1 MASLSFYQLRI
12 SNKDEN
18 KDIENA
24 STLQA
29 NIHLN
34 SEHLAYVYINNSA
47 YIGKS
52 IYFLS
57 CGLLII
63 KSFAR
68 FCMIHV
74 FGVHKIARVTAGSR
88 H

>member
-1 MASLSFYQLRI
+1 MVNTKFTRHVDHMKLRI
-12 SNKDEN
+12 SNKNEN
-18 KDIENA
+18 KYI
-24 STLQA
+24 
-29 NIHLN
+29 NILLN
-34 SEHLAYVYINNSA
+34 SEHLAYVNINNSA

>member
-29 NIHLN
+29 TLRLN
-34 SEHLAYVYINNSA
+34 SEHLAYVNINNSA
-47 YIGKS
+47 YIGKR
-52 IYFLS
+52 IYFAQLRTVLHDTRIW
-57 CGLLII
+57 G
-63 KSFAR
+63 
-68 FCMIHV
+68 
-74 FGVHKIARVTAGSR
+74 T
-88 H
+88 

>member
-29 NIHLN
+29 TIRLN
-34 SEHLAYVYINNSA
+34 SEHLAYVNINNSA

-63 KSFAR
+63 KSFAP

-74 FGVHKIARVTAGSR
+74 FGVHKMERVTVGSR

>member
-29 NIHLN
+29 TIRLN
-34 SEHLAYVYINNSA
+34 SEHLAYVNINNSA

-68 FCMIHV
+68 FYMIQV
-74 FGVHKIARVTAGSR
+74 FGVHKIARATAGSR